1 MSETDVTPRDGGDR
15 TIGEAAELLGVSTRT
30 LRHWDGIGL
39 LRPAWRTSADYRL
52 YTETDI
58 ERALTILVYR
68 SAGLTLGEIA
78 DLLDEQARDS
88 RVARLRRQRGVLLER
103 SAHLTRMIAAV
114 DRLLEE
120 ENDVKGDGE
129 RMTAEEKVAL
139 FGRDWPEWQEE
150 ARQRWGH
157 TPEWAEAAS
166 RQRKMSRSDWEDAKA
181 EMDSFRDAL
190 VDACDRG
197 VEPGSAEADDLV
209 LRHRASIDR
218 YYAAS
223 PEKQVILARMYLSD
237 DRFAPAYGDAATDPA
252 GPDDAVSSGGAVR
265 SDETE
270 SSDGAVRSG
279 GAVRSDGAVRSGDSS
294 ADEAAPRA
302 GARYR
307 GYLRDIVEA
316 RAAVEGVDLDDVQWR

>member
-1 MSETDVTPRDGGDR
+1 MAPRDGGDR
-15 TIGEAAELLGVSTRT
+15 TIGETAELLGVSTRT
-30 LRHWDGIGL
+30 LRHWDEIGL
-39 LRPAWRTSADYRL
+39 LQPAWRTSADYRL
-52 YTETDI
+52 YTEADI

-68 SAGLTLGEIA
+68 SAGLSLGEIA

-103 SAHLTRMIAAV
+103 TAHLTRMIAAV

-120 ENDVKGDGE
+120 EENDMTNDGE
-129 RMTAEEKVAL
+129 RMTAEEKAEL
-139 FGRDWPEWQEE
+139 FGKDWPQWQDE
-150 ARQRWGH
+150 ARQRWGD
-157 TPEWAEAAS
+157 TPEWAESAR
-166 RQRKMSRSDWEDAKA
+166 RQQKMSRSDWEEAKA

-209 LRHRASIDR
+209 LRHRASIER
-218 YYAAS
+218 YYPAS

-237 DRFAPAYGDAATDPA
+237 DRFAPAYGDSVRDPA
-252 GPDDAVSSGGAVR
+252 GSGGSVGP
-265 SDETE
+265 
-270 SSDGAVRSG
+270 DGAL
-279 GAVRSDGAVRSGDSS
+279 RSGDSS
-294 ADEAAPRA
+294 ADGALRSGDSSADDAGFRD

-316 RAAVEGVDLDDVQWR
+316 RVAAEGVDLNHVQWR